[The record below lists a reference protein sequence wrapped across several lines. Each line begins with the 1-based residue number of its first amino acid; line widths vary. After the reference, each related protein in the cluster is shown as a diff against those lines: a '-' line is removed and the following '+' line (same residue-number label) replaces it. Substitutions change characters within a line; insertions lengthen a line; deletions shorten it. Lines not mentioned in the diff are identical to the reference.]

1 MKSGTQ
7 FTCLTR
13 TKVQIRS
20 SVSDDDMKEIRN
32 EVKLLSLLAL
42 LVQKYKY

>member
-1 MKSGTQ
+1 MNSGE
-7 FTCLTR
+7 LMAV
-13 TKVQIRS
+13 KVVELS
-20 SVSDDDMKEIRN
+20 NVSDDDMEEIRN